1 MMAEEES
8 DYSDSEQE
16 ESEEEEEGG
25 GEEEGVVGRSVTDKL
40 YTPVPFHGDFS
51 RPFGLK
57 TALLIRG
64 MRGGVIVLDTSG
76 EQAYKPVKGR
86 LSGEDYVCE
95 TCNLLWSLGDREAW
109 LTGERKRTQRHSC
122 PGYPNLR
129 AHTGEHVF
137 RKYDLLRLYLRHR
150 LKLRIT
156 LAASKVT
163 QFLFLERESPFLQ

>member
-16 ESEEEEEGG
+16 ESEEEEG

-76 EQAYKPVKGR
+76 
-86 LSGEDYVCE
+86 S
-95 TCNLLWSLGDREAW
+95 
-109 LTGERKRTQRHSC
+109 
-122 PGYPNLR
+122 
-129 AHTGEHVF
+129 VF
-137 RKYDLLRLYLRHR
+137 TKYDPLRLYLRHR
-150 LKLRIT
+150 LRLRLT
-156 LAASKVT
+156 LAVLSKVT
-163 QFLFLERESPFLQ
+163 QFVEKKESLHFFSNGCRNI